1 MTARLGLLACV
12 AVLAIAPAGR
22 RDQVIVLSGVV
33 TASDKGTY
41 QEHSFEVAAG
51 TRRLTFEFEHE
62 RRGSGTELEIGI
74 YDPAR
79 FRGTSRFSKTRFHI
93 GEHHATPS
101 YVAGLLPPGRWRLSL
116 GMPTVSETSGWR
128 VTVTASTGDDGPLRA
143 PPRRG
148 PAWYAGDLHAHTLH
162 SDAFGCRDRATAP
175 ARGCQAWEVVE
186 AARQAR
192 LDFLAITDHNTTSHH
207 ADLAVLQESLDDLLL
222 VRGQEVTTFRGHAN
236 VYGTSAAID
245 FRLGF
250 QGRTIPDLLRD
261 VTSQNA
267 LLSVNHPARETGD
280 RCTGC
285 GWDAPGTDWSRIPA
299 LEVVNGTVVEGPTA
313 GLPFWYDRLNEG
325 HRITA
330 IGGSDDHAARSER
343 GRIGRPTTLIFADE
357 RSERALLDGIRSGRV
372 YIRPRGPDGP
382 GLDLELTADRQRALM
397 GETLEV
403 GTRTAARLR
412 LRVTRADQQTLHV
425 VANGRPLHMR
435 RIGVESEVL
444 IPASVAPGDWIH
456 VLLRDERG
464 ITAISNPV
472 YIR

>member
-1 MTARLGLLACV
+1 MTVHLGA
-12 AVLAIAPAGR
+12 
-22 RDQVIVLSGVV
+22 
-33 TASDKGTY
+33 
-41 QEHSFEVAAG
+41 
-51 TRRLTFEFEHE
+51 
-62 RRGSGTELEIGI
+62 
-74 YDPAR
+74 
-79 FRGTSRFSKTRFHI
+79 
-93 GEHHATPS
+93 
-101 YVAGLLPPGRWRLSL
+101 
-116 GMPTVSETSGWR
+116 
-128 VTVTASTGDDGPLRA
+128 
-143 PPRRG
+143 
-148 PAWYAGDLHAHTLH
+148 
-162 SDAFGCRDRATAP
+162 
-175 ARGCQAWEVVE
+175 
-186 AARQAR
+186 
-192 LDFLAITDHNTTSHH
+192 
-207 ADLAVLQESLDDLLL
+207 
-222 VRGQEVTTFRGHAN
+222 
-236 VYGTSAAID
+236 
-245 FRLGF
+245 
-250 QGRTIPDLLRD
+250 
-261 VTSQNA
+261 
-267 LLSVNHPARETGD
+267 
-280 RCTGC
+280 
-285 GWDAPGTDWSRIPA
+285 IPA